1 MICYI
6 YLSINQSI
14 FLSFFGGELRMS
26 NPMGYDQPW
35 STSPVLATITGVVL
49 CNKQSNINTKSSST
63 GVFGV
68 TSTGQSSPN
77 TVKPQNKTPAKIT
90 LENTAITTE
99 GCRNCTVKNPYC
111 FPAPKMKFSLPGTNS
126 GDWNSVLRCLGT
138 EILQLCCRRCWRLM
152 YNSALS
158 HWYGEMIKEN
168 QGWGPTSCK
177 WSYKPHK
184 WSQIWVTV
192 VITPISGVI
201 TLLTIGR
208 GPSCRDDDYFPS
220 KMGIWKAMARI
231 LSCHYWLGGRSIPFQ
246 GSKPDTFHWSSLVEH
261 VVWNPICSLVDGW
274 FYLNHLVKLRKSHE
288 LNEVCS

>member
-1 MICYI
+1 MNQNHTIIRSHNSSWSCQNVGKQLHSELQVPTELPTEAATSPIEAPQTEVRDLCKDEIGNLSILKMTCEWSVVGEYIYVVMHIIFVDIFVEMICYI

-14 FLSFFGGELRMS
+14 FLSFFGGGLRMS

-99 GCRNCTVKNPYC
+99 GCRNCTVKNPFC

-138 EILQLCCRRCWRLM
+138 EILQLCCRRWWRLM
-152 YNSALS
+152 YNSGLS
-158 HWYGEMIKEN
+158 HWYGEIIKDN
-168 QGWGPTSCK
+168 QGWVPTS
-177 WSYKPHK
+177 
-184 WSQIWVTV
+184 
-192 VITPISGVI
+192 
-201 TLLTIGR
+201 
-208 GPSCRDDDYFPS
+208 
-220 KMGIWKAMARI
+220 
-231 LSCHYWLGGRSIPFQ
+231 
-246 GSKPDTFHWSSLVEH
+246 
-261 VVWNPICSLVDGW
+261 
-274 FYLNHLVKLRKSHE
+274 
-288 LNEVCS
+288 